1 MLQSPDNSQKQAPN
15 QNSYVPVK
23 TVGAPLEQATIGRSL
38 VIKGEISGSE
48 SLFVDGKVEGTI
60 NLPDHRVTIGRNGHV
75 AANVSAKE
83 VVIMG
88 KVHGNVECSDRLDL
102 RSEGSLTGDVTTH
115 RISVEDGAILKGS
128 IQVKSSENK
137 SQHKHE
143 AQKQQEAPKAMAAT
157 AGNA

>member
-1 MLQSPDNSQKQAPN
+1 MLQSPDNSQKQAPA
-15 QNSYVPVK
+15 QNAYVPVK
-23 TVGAPLEQATIGRSL
+23 TAGAPLEQATIGRSL
-38 VIKGEISGSE
+38 VIKGEISGAE
-48 SLFVDGKVEGTI
+48 SLFVDGKIEGSI
-60 NLPDHRVTIGRNGHV
+60 SLPEHRVTIGRNGNV

-102 RSEGSLTGDVTTH
+102 RSEGSLT
-115 RISVEDGAILKGS
+115 ISVEDGAILKGS

-137 SQHKHE
+137 SQNKHD

-157 AGNA
+157 AGGNA

>member
-1 MLQSPDNSQKQAPN
+1 MPPAM
-15 QNSYVPVK
+15 
-23 TVGAPLEQATIGRSL
+23 GRHFSC
-38 VIKGEISGSE
+38 G
-48 SLFVDGKVEGTI
+48 
-60 NLPDHRVTIGRNGHV
+60 RVAFHSVRRRAID
-75 AANVSAKE
+75 
-83 VVIMG
+83 MG

-137 SQHKHE
+137 SQHKNE
-143 AQKQQEAPKAMAAT
+143 SQKQQEAPKALAAT